1 MRIHS
6 RWITVGVA
14 AGLLT
19 LVGASLASPQQ
30 PQAADTARETGAVTP
45 TDTLSRP
52 GMTADSGSV
61 SKQGAEGFQYTGP
74 ATDTALK
81 ARPGVQTGQRR
92 DSSRPM
98 ATSDT
103 LTAPTRSVSKQG
115 AQAYRY
121 NGAPSDTALHARPGT
136 QTGPATTHSGK
147 ALRPHRKPHRAAP
160 DSTRSGADSARGRT
174 DSTRS
179 RADGTP

>member
-14 AGLLT
+14 AALLT
-19 LVGASLASPQQ
+19 LVGVSLATAQQ
-30 PQAADTARETGAVTP
+30 PQAPDTARETGAVTP
-45 TDTLSRP
+45 T
-52 GMTADSGSV
+52 ADNGSV

-81 ARPGVQTGQRR
+81 ARPGVQTGQRP
-92 DSSRPM
+92 DNSRPM
-98 ATSDT
+98 GTSDT
-103 LTAPTRSVSKQG
+103 LTAPTRGVSKQG
-115 AQAYRY
+115 AQGYHYR
-121 NGAPSDTALHARPGT
+121 GASSDTALHARPGT

-147 ALRPHRKPHRAAP
+147 ALRPPRQHYRAAP
-160 DSTRSGADSARGRT
+160 DSTRSRA

-179 RADGTP
+179 RADSTP